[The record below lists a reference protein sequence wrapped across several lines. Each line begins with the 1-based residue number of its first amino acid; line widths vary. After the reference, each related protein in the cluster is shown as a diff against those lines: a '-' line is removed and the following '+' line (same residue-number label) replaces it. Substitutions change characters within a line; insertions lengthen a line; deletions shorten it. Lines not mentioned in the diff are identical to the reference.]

1 LRTAFLFAAA
11 ASAALLSTACGTSDA
26 VTNPA
31 APPLAG
37 ATWRLAS
44 IQGRPA
50 LAGVRVTAVFADESR
65 VSGTAGCNSYTG
77 SARVTADR
85 IEVGGV
91 ASTRM
96 YCSATGVMEQE
107 DAYFDAFAKA
117 TSYRI
122 AGNRL
127 ELGPAPGTVTLV
139 YDLE

>member
-1 LRTAFLFAAA
+1 
-11 ASAALLSTACGTSDA
+11 
-26 VTNPA
+26 
-31 APPLAG
+31 
-37 ATWRLAS
+37 
-44 IQGRPA
+44 
-50 LAGVRVTAVFADESR
+50 
-65 VSGTAGCNSYTG
+65 
-77 SARVTADR
+77 VTADR